1 MITLASDLPLLLPIT
16 ALLPLTAIL
25 LVAQSNP
32 YQTLVLRGILGAVA
46 ALVYAL
52 LGAAD
57 VALTEALVG
66 TLLSTTLY
74 AVALRSSMVL
84 RLGCADPQEVP
95 AALKTQ
101 LARWLE
107 PASLRLELVSQGPAA
122 QDLHGLLEWQ
132 GAAQPPRVWLHNG
145 GLRRRLGELLAAAA
159 WQPEL
164 LPLERIEPEQIQPE
178 RTGSD
183 PASGSEHAREVGR

>member
-1 MITLASDLPLLLPIT
+1 MTLVSDLPLLLPIT

-25 LVAQSNP
+25 LVVQANP

-84 RLGCADPQEVP
+84 RLGCADPVAVP
-95 AALKTQ
+95 SGLRTQ
-101 LARWLE
+101 LRHWLE
-107 PASLRLELVSQGPAA
+107 SASLRLELVALDPSPP
-122 QDLHGLLEWQ
+122 DLHGLLEWQ
-132 GAAQPPRVWLHNG
+132 VEEQAEEQAARVLLHSA
-145 GLRRRLGELLAAAA
+145 GLRQRLGQLTSREG

-164 LPLERIEPEQIQPE
+164 LDLELAAGDHGQE
-178 RTGSD
+178 GV
-183 PASGSEHAREVGR
+183 A

>member
-25 LVAQSNP
+25 LVAQANP
-32 YQTLVLRGILGAVA
+32 YQTLVLRGIPGAVA

-84 RLGCADPQEVP
+84 RLGCADAQAVP
-95 AALKTQ
+95 AELKTQ
-101 LARWLE
+101 LTRWLE

-122 QDLHGLLEWQ
+122 QDLHGLLVWQ
-132 GAAQPPRVWLHNG
+132 GAAEPPRVFLHNG
-145 GLRRRLGELLAAAA
+145 GLRQRLAGLLAAGA

-164 LPLERIEPEQIQPE
+164 LPLERIEPELG
-178 RTGSD
+178 GSD
-183 PASGSEHAREVGR
+183 QASVSDSAGEVAP

>member
-1 MITLASDLPLLLPIT
+1 MTLVSDLPLLLPIT

-25 LVAQSNP
+25 LVVQANP

-84 RLGCADPQEVP
+84 RLGCADPVAVP
-95 AALKTQ
+95 PGLRTQ
-101 LARWLE
+101 LSHWLE
-107 PASLRLELVSQGPAA
+107 TASLRLELVALDPAPP
-122 QDLHGLLEWQ
+122 DLHGLLEWQ
-132 GAAQPPRVWLHNG
+132 AKDQAARVLLHSA
-145 GLRRRLGELLAAAA
+145 GLRQRLGQLTSREG
-159 WQPEL
+159 WRPEL
-164 LPLERIEPEQIQPE
+164 LDLELAAGDRLPE
-178 RTGSD
+178 G
-183 PASGSEHAREVGR
+183 AA

>member
-1 MITLASDLPLLLPIT
+1 MTLGTDLPRRLPGT
-16 ALLPLTAIL
+16 GRLARTAIL
-25 LVAQSNP
+25 LVAQENP

-46 ALVYAL
+46 ALIYAL

-84 RLGCADPQEVP
+84 RLGCVDP
-95 AALKTQ
+95 AAVPSELRRQ
-101 LARWLE
+101 LLGWLE
-107 PASLRLELVSQGPAA
+107 PASLRLELVSQDQGP

-132 GAAQPPRVWLHNG
+132 PAHRPARVLLHNAS
-145 GLRRRLGELLAAAA
+145 LRQHLGRCTSPGV

-164 LPLERIEPEQIQPE
+164 LPLEL
-178 RTGSD
+178 
-183 PASGSEHAREVGR
+183 PASAAGLEVEA